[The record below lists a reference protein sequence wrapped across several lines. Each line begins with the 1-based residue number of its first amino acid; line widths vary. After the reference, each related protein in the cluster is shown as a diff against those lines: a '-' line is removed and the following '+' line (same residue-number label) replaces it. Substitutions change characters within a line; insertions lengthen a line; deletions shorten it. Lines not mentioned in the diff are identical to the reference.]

1 MAKGK
6 VKTGVVKPLFTFS
19 FRPTIEADAA
29 GGADMKTVSEP
40 GMGTLEIFPLATGEL
55 FLHDLIEDLFENH
68 WRDIVFGSLIQG
80 AVFEI
85 RAPNAPTRIS
95 LLDDYLTVNFGAWHF
110 HLCIGAHKGSR
121 ANPTDAALADHRRTA
136 RAELYR
142 VLDRHDAP
150 TSWGLRLMNGAGEQQ
165 MTIFLP
171 NPFLNNDDQI
181 LKEADWSRLALW
193 DDLHQK
199 HLGLG
204 PDDRDRAAK
213 GFYHG

>member
-121 ANPTDAALADHRRTA
+121 ANPTDADRTLSGARPPPCADQLGFAAYERR
-136 RAELYR
+136 R
-142 VLDRHDAP
+142 
-150 TSWGLRLMNGAGEQQ
+150 
-165 MTIFLP
+165 
-171 NPFLNNDDQI
+171 
-181 LKEADWSRLALW
+181 
-193 DDLHQK
+193 
-199 HLGLG
+199 
-204 PDDRDRAAK
+204 RAAND
-213 GFYHG
+213 HIPAQPVS